1 MTVNEKLQALKNA
14 KTSIEQAIIA
24 KGGDLTGKNIT
35 QYGDVITELPSGEV
49 TSFDGIK
56 EFASLAAAEELKN
69 YNTIGAVLS
78 LDNGVYKAWNGNP
91 NKLEWDF
98 NAYVASC
105 AGDKYEQNK
114 SEMCGCY
121 FINSWADNDTPE
133 WPSDTHGKPIAVC
146 VGKGLWAKLDWEGLT
161 KAMMWATSGTKF
173 YNNFIPEA
181 FGKDGEKITVEVLKR
196 DDLTDSPLFSAVKAA
211 GDVFVPSAF
220 QCREIWDNLAFL
232 DANHNNRV
240 NFRSR
245 LCCAIKYVGDSYWSS
260 SQYTGATNDY
270 GLSRDG
276 FISYI
281 SKDFSRRSFACLRF
295 GA

>member
-35 QYGDVITELPSGEV
+35 QYGDAIAKLPSGIV

-56 EFASLAAAEELKN
+56 EFASLAAAKELKN
-69 YNTIGAVLS
+69 YNTVGAVLS

-91 NKLEWDF
+91 NQLEWDF

-105 AGDKYEQNK
+105 AGDNYGQNK

-121 FINSWADNDTPE
+121 FINSWAGNTPE
-133 WPSDTHGKPIAVC
+133 WPSDTHGTPIAVC
-146 VGKGLWAKLDWEGLT
+146 VGKGLWIKLDWTGLT
-161 KAMMWATSGTKF
+161 NSMMWATDGTNF

-196 DDLTDSPLFSAVKAA
+196 KDLTDSPLFSAVKTA
-211 GDVFVPSAF
+211 GDVFIPSGF
-220 QCREIWDNLAFL
+220 QCKEIWDNLAFL
-232 DANHNNRV
+232 DTNHYNQV

-245 LCCAIKYVGDSYWSS
+245 LCCAIKYVGDYCWSS
-260 SQYTGATNDY
+260 SQDTSATYAYSLYLIGDIY
-270 GLSRDG
+270 YYRKDA
-276 FISYI
+276 SY
-281 SKDFSRRSFACLRF
+281 RSFACLRF

>member
-35 QYGDVITELPSGEV
+35 QYGDVIAKLPTEV
-49 TSFDGIK
+49 TSFDGVK

-69 YNTIGAVLS
+69 YNTVGAVLS
-78 LDNGVYKAWNGNP
+78 LDNGIYKAWNGNP
-91 NKLEWDF
+91 NQLEWDF

-105 AGDKYEQNK
+105 AGDNYEQNK
-114 SEMCGCY
+114 TQMCGAY
-121 FINSWADNDTPE
+121 FINSWAGDTPE
-133 WPSDTHGKPIAVC
+133 WPSDTHGTPIAVC
-146 VGKGLWAKLDWEGLT
+146 VGKGLWVKLDWKCLT
-161 KAMMWATSGTKF
+161 NSMMWATTGTNLF
-173 YNNFIPEA
+173 ENFIPEA

-196 DDLTDSPLFSAVKAA
+196 DDLSDSPLFSAVKTA

-220 QCREIWDNLAFL
+220 QCKEIWDNLAFL
-232 DANHNNRV
+232 DTNHNNQV

-260 SQYTGATNDY
+260 SQRAYATYAYYLYQYGSIYYTNKY
-270 GLSRDG
+270 
-276 FISYI
+276 FSY
-281 SKDFSRRSFACLRF
+281 RSFACLRF

>member
-35 QYGDVITELPSGEV
+35 QYGDAIAELPSGEV

-69 YNTIGAVLS
+69 YNTVGAVLS

-91 NKLEWDF
+91 NQLEWDF

-105 AGDKYEQNK
+105 AGDNYGQNK
-114 SEMCGCY
+114 TEKCGCY
-121 FINSWADNDTPE
+121 FINSWASDTPE
-133 WPSDTHGKPIAVC
+133 WPIDTHGTPIAVC
-146 VGKGLWAKLDWEGLT
+146 VGKGLWVKLDWRGLT
-161 KAMMWATSGTKF
+161 NSMMWATNGSNF

-196 DDLTDSPLFSAVKAA
+196 DDLSNSPLFSAVNTV

-232 DANHNNRV
+232 DTNHNNKV

-245 LCCAIKYVGDSYWSS
+245 LCCAIKYVGDIYWSS
-260 SQYTGATNDY
+260 SQSPSATYAYNLYNNGDVYYTNKIT
-270 GLSRDG
+270 
-276 FISYI
+276 SY
-281 SKDFSRRSFACLRF
+281 RSFACLRF

>member
-35 QYGDVITELPSGEV
+35 QYGDAIAKLPSGEV

-69 YNTIGAVLS
+69 YNTVGAVLS

-91 NKLEWDF
+91 NQLEWDF

-114 SEMCGCY
+114 TEMCGAY
-121 FINSWADNDTPE
+121 FINSWAGDTPE
-133 WPSDTHGKPIAVC
+133 WPSDTHGTLIAVC
-146 VGKGLWAKLDWEGLT
+146 VGKGLWAKLDWSGLT
-161 KAMMWATSGTKF
+161 NLMKWATSDTNF
-173 YNNFIPEA
+173 FNNFIPEA

-232 DANHNNRV
+232 DANHNNQV

-245 LCCAIKYVGDSYWSS
+245 LCCAIKYVADNYWSS
-260 SQYTGATNDY
+260 SQLASATSAYYLDSF
-270 GLSRDG
+270 GSIPSSTKRTSRL
-276 FISYI
+276 
-281 SKDFSRRSFACLRF
+281 SFACLRF

>member
-24 KGGDLTGKNIT
+24 KGGNLTGKNIT
-35 QYGDVITELPSGEV
+35 QYGDAIAKLPSGDV

-56 EFASLAAAEELKN
+56 EFANLAAAKELKN
-69 YNTIGAVLS
+69 YNTVGAVLS

-91 NKLEWDF
+91 KQLEWDF
-98 NAYVASC
+98 NAYVKSC

-121 FINSWADNDTPE
+121 FINSWASDTPE
-133 WPSDTHGKPIAVC
+133 WPSDTHGTPIAVC
-146 VGKGLWAKLDWEGLT
+146 VGKGLWAKLDWEGLSNQM
-161 KAMMWATSGTKF
+161 AWATSGTNF

-196 DDLTDSPLFSAVKAA
+196 DDLSDSPLFSAVSAA

-232 DANHNNRV
+232 DTNHNNKV
-240 NFRSR
+240 NFRSK
-245 LCCAIKYVGDSYWSS
+245 LCCAIKYVGGYYWSS
-260 SQYTGATNDY
+260 SQSTTATDAY
-270 GLSRDG
+270 SLYYDGLICD
-276 FISYI
+276 SY
-281 SKDFSRRSFACLRF
+281 KFSSCHSFACLRF

>member
-24 KGGDLTGKNIT
+24 KGGNLTGKNIT
-35 QYGDVITELPSGEV
+35 QYGDVIASLPSGEV
-49 TSFDGIK
+49 TSFEGIK
-56 EFASLAAAEELKN
+56 EFTSLAAAKELKN

-78 LDNGVYKAWNGNP
+78 RDNGVYKAWNGNP
-91 NKLEWDF
+91 NQLEWDF

-114 SEMCGCY
+114 SDVCGCY
-121 FINSWADNDTPE
+121 FINSWTGDTPE
-133 WPSDTHGKPIAVC
+133 WPSDTHGTPIAVC
-146 VGKGLWAKLDWEGLT
+146 VGKGLWAKLDWKGLT
-161 KAMMWATSGTKF
+161 NYMEWATSGTNF

-196 DDLTDSPLFSAVKAA
+196 DDLSDSPLFSAVSAA
-211 GDVFVPSAF
+211 GDVFIPSAF
-220 QCREIWDNLAFL
+220 QCREIWENLAFL
-232 DANHNNRV
+232 DTNHNNKV

-245 LCCAIKYVGDSYWSS
+245 LCCAIKYVAALYWSS
-260 SQYTGATNDY
+260 SQSTYATDAYYLNYSGDLY
-270 GLSRDG
+270 
-276 FISYI
+276 SYYK
-281 SKDFSRRSFACLRF
+281 SSSYHSFACLRF

>member
-1 MTVNEKLQALKNA
+1 MTANEKLQALKNA

-35 QYGDVITELPSGEV
+35 QYGDAIAGLPSGEV

-91 NKLEWDF
+91 NQLEWDF

-105 AGDKYEQNK
+105 ASDKYEQNK
-114 SEMCGCY
+114 TKMCGCY
-121 FINSWADNDTPE
+121 FVNSWDGDTPE
-133 WPSDTHGKPIAVC
+133 WPSDTHGTPIAVC
-146 VGKGLWAKLDWEGLT
+146 VGKGLWIKLDWTGLT
-161 KAMMWATSGTKF
+161 KSMMWATGGTF
-173 YNNFIPEA
+173 YNFILEA
-181 FGKDGEKITVEVLKR
+181 FGKDGEKITVEVLKQ
-196 DDLTDSPLFSAVKAA
+196 DDLSGSPLFSAVRAA
-211 GDVFVPSAF
+211 GDVFVPSVF

-232 DANHNNRV
+232 DTKHNNQV

-245 LCCAIKYVGDSYWSS
+245 LCCAIKYVGGDYWSS
-260 SQYTGATNDY
+260 SQDANATLAYDLY
-270 GLSRDG
+270 RDG
-276 FISYI
+276 YVTNS
-281 SKDFSRRSFACLRF
+281 SKDNSYRSFASLRF

>member
-35 QYGDVITELPSGEV
+35 QYGDAIAKLPSGEV
-49 TSFDGIK
+49 TSFEGIK

-91 NKLEWDF
+91 NQLEWDF

-105 AGDKYEQNK
+105 AGDKYDQNK
-114 SEMCGCY
+114 TQMCGAY
-121 FINSWADNDTPE
+121 FVNSWASDTPE
-133 WPSDTHGKPIAVC
+133 WPSDTHGTPIAVC
-146 VGKGLWAKLDWEGLT
+146 IGKGLWAKLDWSGLT
-161 KAMMWATSGTKF
+161 NSMIWASSGTNF

-196 DDLTDSPLFSAVKAA
+196 DDLSDSPLFSAVRAA

-245 LCCAIKYVGDSYWSS
+245 LCCAIKYVGDYYWSS
-260 SQYTGATNDY
+260 SHFTGATSAY
-270 GLSRDG
+270 GLYQIG
-276 FISYI
+276 PISYYLKNN
-281 SKDFSRRSFACLRF
+281 SYRSFACLRF